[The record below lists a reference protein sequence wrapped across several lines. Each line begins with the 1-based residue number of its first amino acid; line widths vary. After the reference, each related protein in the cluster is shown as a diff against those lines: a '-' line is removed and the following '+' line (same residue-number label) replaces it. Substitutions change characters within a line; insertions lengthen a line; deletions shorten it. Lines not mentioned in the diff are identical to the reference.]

1 MPETAIKLE
10 RIIKAPIDQVFQFL
24 AESEK
29 LERWFYTD
37 CSFDSDERTF
47 SFWFIPAS
55 SGGSDTRC
63 FGTILRLEPSN
74 RLTLEWS
81 DGEFESTVE
90 FSLTVVS
97 NRCTFLSLVHNNWN
111 EASKFAR
118 IKQQNQW
125 DFYLDNLRRVAEGG
139 ADLRETF
146 YSQTVRRKSDRQV
159 KDRNVRE

>member
-1 MPETAIKLE
+1 LNSMEENEIRLE
-10 RIIKAPIDQVFQFL
+10 RIIKAPIDHVFRFL

-37 CSFDSDERTF
+37 CSFDADERTF
-47 SFWFIPAS
+47 SFWFVPSAS
-55 SGGSDTRC
+55 NGKDSRC
-63 FGTILRLEPSN
+63 FGTILRMEPSD

-90 FSLTVVS
+90 FCLKVVS
-97 NRCTFLSLVHNNWN
+97 NRCTFLSLIHNNWSEN
-111 EASKFAR
+111 GKFAR

-139 ADLRETF
+139 ADLRESF
-146 YSQTVRRKSDRQV
+146 YSQTVRRRSTNLVSQL
-159 KDRNVRE
+159 